1 MNFQKG
7 KGNLIIISGPSGV
20 GKGTVCRALL
30 EKYPDVSLS
39 ISATTRKP
47 RVGEQNGREYFSI
60 LVKNFELKRKKRFF

>member
-1 MNFQKG
+1 MISGEKYELSKG
-7 KGNLIIISGPSGV
+7 KRESYYYFRTVRV

-60 LVKNFELKRKKRFF
+60 LAKNF